1 MTPNSDPQRRLR
13 MSLAG
18 NAGFSVLSGLV
29 FALGSSAV
37 ASAIRLTPSWILRV
51 VGIGLLGFAASI
63 GWLASRPT
71 IFLPVAMT
79 IVWCDLAWVAGTI
92 PVVMAGVL
100 SGTGNIAAVAVAAV
114 VLSFALLQ
122 YLGIRRVRRL
132 GATG

>member
-37 ASAIRLTPSWILRV
+37 ASA
-51 VGIGLLGFAASI
+51 IGLLGFAASI

-132 GATG
+132 GSTG

>member
-37 ASAIRLTPSWILRV
+37 ASAI
-51 VGIGLLGFAASI
+51 GLLGFAASI

-79 IVWCDLAWVAGTI
+79 IVWCELAWVAGTI

>member
-37 ASAIRLTPSWILRV
+37 ASAI
-51 VGIGLLGFAASI
+51 GLLGFAASI

-79 IVWCDLAWVAGTI
+79 LVWCELAWVAGTI

-132 GATG
+132 GSTG

>member
-37 ASAIRLTPSWILRV
+37 ASAI
-51 VGIGLLGFAASI
+51 GLLGFAASI

-79 IVWCDLAWVAGTI
+79 IVWCELAWVAGTI
-92 PVVMAGVL
+92 PVVIAGAL

>member
-37 ASAIRLTPSWILRV
+37 ASAI
-51 VGIGLLGFAASI
+51 GLLGFAASI

-79 IVWCDLAWVAGTI
+79 IVWCELAWVAGTI

-132 GATG
+132 GSTG